1 MRNQTKYLFVYLF
14 VLCLLVGSVVQLAQ
28 ARDEASSEPPEV
40 VELDQAQLDQMLA
53 PIALYPDTL
62 LSHILVASTY
72 PLEVIQAA
80 RWRAENEDLDEQQA
94 LNAVDDKNWDPSV
107 KALVPFNDLLQRLSE
122 DLDWL
127 QPLGSAFLVNEQQ
140 ILSSVQNLR
149 QKAYEQGNL
158 ADNDYVNVQQ
168 EDDQIVIETV
178 RKEVV
183 YVPYY
188 DTRVVY
194 GNWWWNNHQPYYWH
208 HPRHSIHSAGLYWG
222 RGFNILPSF
231 YFGGF
236 HWRNRHVVANYHYRS
251 HANRN
256 WSNYHD
262 RRQIV
267 RVKEY
272 PRWSHNQQHRRG
284 AQYRVNGQRIVRN
297 INSDK
302 RNGYKQIDK
311 QRVLNVD
318 RYVKNSKNNAISYRK
333 SDAREHNKNNATR
346 FKQALGN
353 QQKKPRST
361 KALKVNKQ
369 TNNKQRFVN
378 QSKNQQ
384 RQKLSNNY
392 QSHKAA
398 KIDTKQRI
406 TTQKN
411 SRKSQKYTSLGTQSN
426 STQSSIKTHKKPI
439 SYKPSSYKN
448 NSYKKNNQS
457 SQRNNTHRDNSHKQN
472 RSRPAKVAHHS
483 RNKVQQR

>member
-1 MRNQTKYLFVYLF
+1 MRNQTKYLFVYLC

-28 ARDEASSEPPEV
+28 AQDEATSETSEA
-40 VELDQAQLDQMLA
+40 VELDQAQLDQILA

-80 RWRAENEDLDEQQA
+80 RWRATNEDLDEQQA
-94 LNAVDDKNWDPSV
+94 LNAVEDKDWDPSV

-127 QPLGSAFLVNEQQ
+127 QSLGSAFLVNEQQ
-140 ILSSVQNLR
+140 ILSSVQSLR

-158 ADNDYVNVQQ
+158 TDNDYVNVEQ
-168 EDDQIVIETV
+168 EDDQIIIQTV

-208 HPRHSIHSAGLYWG
+208 HPRHSIYSAGLYWG
-222 RGFNILPSF
+222 TGFNIRPSF

-236 HWRNRHVVANYHYRS
+236 HWRNRHVVANYHYRN
-251 HANRN
+251 HANRY
-256 WSNYHD
+256 WSNGHD

-284 AQYRVNGQRIVRN
+284 AQHRVNGQRVVRN
-297 INSDK
+297 IRSNK
-302 RNGYKQIDK
+302 KNNGYQQRDK
-311 QRVLNVD
+311 QRVLNGNK
-318 RYVKNSKNNAISYRK
+318 YAKTHHK
-333 SDAREHNKNNATR
+333 SDAKR
-346 FKQALGN
+346 FKQALSH
-353 QQKKPRST
+353 QQQTARQT
-361 KALKVNKQ
+361 KVYKANKSVS
-369 TNNKQRFVN
+369 NKQRVIN

-384 RQKLSNNY
+384 RQKLSHDDRPN
-392 QSHKAA
+392 KVA
-398 KIDTKQRI
+398 KFDTKQRMNR
-406 TTQKN
+406 Q
-411 SRKSQKYTSLGTQSN
+411 SQKHASLGAQSN
-426 STQSSIKTHKKPI
+426 KTQRSTVKTQNKTSI
-439 SYKPSSYKN
+439 YKSN
-448 NSYKKNNQS
+448 NK
-457 SQRNNTHRDNSHKQN
+457 
-472 RSRPAKVAHHS
+472 S
-483 RNKVQQR
+483 RNKSGNYRASSNKQNQSRSVKVARQNQNKSKQR